1 MATKKTSTTK
11 TAKTTK
17 SMKQELFSKSLECY
31 GVTKVIT
38 IASVSA
44 SIAMASIAMLVNTI
58 PNDPQN

>member
-1 MATKKTSTTK
+1 MDTKKTSTTK
-11 TAKTTK
+11 TAK

-31 GVTKVIT
+31 GVTKTIT

-44 SIAMASIAMLVNTI
+44 SIAMAIIAVLVNTI